1 MENKLKVKIIFLLLG
16 VESIIIVFL
25 AGFPFLEIGSGG
37 FYLFFIDGDFDF
49 QLAERIFS
57 FLSIILLDL
66 LLELL
71 VFSKGN
77 FDILLF

>member
-1 MENKLKVKIIFLLLG
+1 M
-16 VESIIIVFL
+16 ESIIIVFL
-25 AGFPFLEIGSGG
+25 AGFPFLEIGSGR